1 MKRADFA
8 ETFLNTTQTAQMF
21 GTTETAVR
29 LWVFRKRIPY
39 FKINGRLRFKQSELL
54 QWAESQ
60 RELTADAANGE
71 VTK

>member
-1 MKRADFA
+1 MQRADTA
-8 ETFLNTTQTAQMF
+8 EIFLNTTQTAQMF

-60 RELTADAANGE
+60 RELTADAANAE
-71 VTK
+71 VHK